1 MFEWSTMIL
10 QKKKNNNNKI
20 NLIHNFKKNANIFK
34 WIKKN
39 MWNIW
44 MNQDHVNESDH
55 DNIMRMNYYSYK
67 ILSLI

>member
-1 MFEWSTMIL
+1 MLLLEIIDIYLMFEWSTMIL

-39 MWNIW
+39 M
-44 MNQDHVNESDH
+44 
-55 DNIMRMNYYSYK
+55 
-67 ILSLI
+67 